1 MKNKNIENKKGIETL
16 TKCINVIINLPFEDY
31 EKLSVDEHKKMF
43 KEWSLKEL
51 NCLYKLYEDK
61 VYDRVFLR

>member
-16 TKCINVIINLPFEDY
+16 TKCINVIINLSFEDY

-43 KEWSLKEL
+43 GDWSLKEL